1 MNKPYDLII
10 SSAALLEPLYTQY
23 LAEYFEVAWHRCP
36 RCQGLRHGH
45 GGHERWVLCAPGQE
59 GRLFLRHVRCR
70 SCHTVETVFPPWLL
84 PYERLTVDRKY
95 SDGSPR
101 ARPISRRRGGGASS
115 PRGNCGHP
123 VASLARRVTRV
134 ASAGRTNG
142 RSMDRGPLGRYAN
155 VAPSGEGAVRGVG
168 LAGSRVASTGAADG
182 MGSAA
187 EWLDFLA
194 SRLS

>member
-84 PYERLTVDRKY
+84 PYERLTVDLIDL
-95 SDGSPR
+95 SGDPNIFPNTGIALATR
-101 ARPISRRRGGGASS
+101 A
-115 PRGNCGHP
+115 
-123 VASLARRVTRV
+123 VA
-134 ASAGRTNG
+134 
-142 RSMDRGPLGRYAN
+142 DLG
-155 VAPSGEGAVRGVG
+155 E
-168 LAGSRVASTGAADG
+168 LAGGRRPAVAL
-182 MGSAA
+182 GSAA
-187 EWLDFLA
+187 GRDTRPALCC
-194 SRLS
+194 